1 MRAIFSPILVP
12 TLISLTLAAPVAAQT
27 QAKWGADDLRKALS
41 DHLVRIG
48 REAPP
53 DAHIGPL
60 DPRVSLPACDK
71 LDIST
76 RGGSG
81 TSFVLRCEGPQMW
94 QHVLRVD
101 HMPQGAVQSEVAPP
115 AASGGLFR
123 VVVAKVDLPAGA
135 ILTENDLEERPVGV
149 SPGATAIKSLADAV
163 GLRLNSSVGPGLAL
177 TTRHVART
185 PAILKGE
192 NVTLIANGSGFE
204 ISVPGRAE
212 QDGHE
217 GDVITVRNIRSGS
230 ALKGRVGKGKMV
242 SVIEM

>member
-1 MRAIFSPILVP
+1 MRIALLPAL
-12 TLISLTLAAPVAAQT
+12 LSLSLAAPAGAQT
-27 QAKWGADDLRKALS
+27 PAKWGADDVRKALT
-41 DHLVRIG
+41 DHLVQIG
-48 REAPP
+48 RVPP
-53 DAHIGPL
+53 SDAHIGPL
-60 DPRVSLPACDK
+60 DPRTSLPACEK
-71 LDIST
+71 LEISA

-81 TSFVLRCEGPQMW
+81 TSFVLRCEAPEVW

-101 HMPQGAVQSEVAPP
+101 NLPQGAARSEVAPP
-115 AASGGLFR
+115 PSAVGLFR
-123 VVVAKVDLPAGA
+123 VVVAKVDLSAGS

-149 SPGATAIKSLADAV
+149 SPGATALISLAEAV
-163 GLRLNSSVGPGLAL
+163 GLRLTSSVGPGLAL

-217 GDVITVRNIRSGS
+217 GDVITVRNVRSGA
-230 ALKGRVGKGKMV
+230 ALKGRVGKGKTI

>member
-1 MRAIFSPILVP
+1 MRIALLPAL
-12 TLISLTLAAPVAAQT
+12 LSLSLAAPAGAQT
-27 QAKWGADDLRKALS
+27 PAKWGADDVRKALT
-41 DHLVRIG
+41 DHLVQIG
-48 REAPP
+48 RVPPP

-60 DPRVSLPACDK
+60 DPRTSLPACEK
-71 LDIST
+71 LEISA

-81 TSFVLRCEGPQMW
+81 TSFVLRCEAPEVW

-101 HMPQGAVQSEVAPP
+101 NLPQGAARSEVAPP
-115 AASGGLFR
+115 PSAVGLFR
-123 VVVAKVDLPAGA
+123 VVVAKVDLSAGS

-149 SPGATAIKSLADAV
+149 SPGATAIKSLAEAV
-163 GLRLNSSVGPGLAL
+163 GLRLTSSVGPGLAL

-217 GDVITVRNIRSGS
+217 GDVITVRNVRSGA
-230 ALKGRVGKGKMV
+230 ALKGRVGKGKTI